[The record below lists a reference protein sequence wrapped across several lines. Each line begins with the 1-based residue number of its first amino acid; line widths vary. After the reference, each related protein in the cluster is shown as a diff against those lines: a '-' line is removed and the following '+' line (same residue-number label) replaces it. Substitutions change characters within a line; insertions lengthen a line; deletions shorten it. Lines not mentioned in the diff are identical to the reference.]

1 MKEVKLT
8 FSDDE
13 YEIIRRVSDRRRRSI
28 RSLLLKFC
36 RDLDSKDEME
46 FVVKGRCRHN
56 PKTKGKANYREKEYR

>member
-8 FSDDE
+8 FSDEE

-36 RDLDSKDEME
+36 RDLDSRDEME
-46 FVVKGRCRHN
+46 FAVKGRYRNN
-56 PKTKGKANYREKEYR
+56 PKTKGKRNGR